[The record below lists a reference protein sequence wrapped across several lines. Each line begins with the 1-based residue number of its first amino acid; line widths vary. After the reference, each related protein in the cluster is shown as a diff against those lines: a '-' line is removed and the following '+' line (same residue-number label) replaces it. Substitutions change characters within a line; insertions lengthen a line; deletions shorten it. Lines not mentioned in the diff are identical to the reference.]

1 MGPLL
6 VESAWPAAPVPR
18 PPQPTRP
25 ILSFR
30 LSGLPRTMPGAA
42 MEETAETAA
51 ADLRK
56 ERRLGMMIWFRG
68 RKAGKGLEGEVS
80 EIEREER

>member
-1 MGPLL
+1 
-6 VESAWPAAPVPR
+6 
-18 PPQPTRP
+18 
-25 ILSFR
+25 
-30 LSGLPRTMPGAA
+30 MPGAA

-56 ERRLGMMIWFRG
+56 ARRLGMMIWFMG
-68 RKAGKGLEGEVS
+68 RKEGVGLEGEVS